1 MNGEKLK
8 NKIKKRAKE
17 IGAQPQELMQMY
29 FFERLLYRI
38 SISRYKF
45 NFILKGGLLLSAI
58 IGDER
63 RTTSDMDTMIKGI
76 DIESDELLKII
87 QEIINIETDDNISF
101 EIEKAK
107 DIRIDDIYG
116 GVNVKLIAK
125 KDGLIVPLFIDITTK
140 DPITPKE
147 IEFKYKSLF
156 DDTYI
161 KIMAFNKETIIA
173 EKFETLIKDTETNT
187 RAKDFYDLY
196 IIIKDY
202 WNDLDKTNLIK
213 AIQNTCK
220 RRDSLYI
227 LDEIEERFDFIKES
241 NILQNEWNKYKIAHL
256 YAKDIEYADIMKN
269 INLIIEELEKEVAI
283 MSVKI

>member
-76 DIESDELLKII
+76 DIESDELLRII

-101 EIEKAK
+101 EIEKTK
-107 DIRIDDIYG
+107 DIRVDDIYG

-140 DPITPKE
+140 DPITPRE

-187 RAKDFYDLY
+187 RAKDFYDLH
-196 IIIKDY
+196 ILIKDY
-202 WNDLDKTNLIK
+202 WNDLDKTNLVK

-220 RRDSLYI
+220 RRESLYI

-241 NILQNEWNKYKIAHL
+241 TILKNEWDKYKLAHL

-269 INLIIEELEKEVAI
+269 VNLIIKELEKEVATI
-283 MSVKI
+283 

>member
-76 DIESDELLKII
+76 DIESDELLRII
-87 QEIINIETDDNISF
+87 QEIINIETEDNISF
-101 EIEKAK
+101 EIEKTK
-107 DIRIDDIYG
+107 DIRVDDIYG

-140 DPITPKE
+140 DPITPRE

-196 IIIKDY
+196 ILIKDY

-220 RRDSLYI
+220 RRESLYI

-283 MSVKI
+283 I

>member
-17 IGAQPQELMQMY
+17 IGAQSQELMQMY

-38 SISRYKF
+38 SISQYKF

-76 DIESDELLKII
+76 DIENDELLKII
-87 QEIINIETDDNISF
+87 QEITNIKTDDAISF
-101 EIEKAK
+101 EIEKTRE
-107 DIRIDDIYG
+107 IRVDDVYG
-116 GVNVKLIAK
+116 GINIKLIAK

-147 IEFKYKSLF
+147 IEFKYKSIF
-156 DDTYI
+156 DDEYI

-196 IIIKDY
+196 VLIKEY
-202 WNDLDKTNLIK
+202 WNELDKTNLIK
-213 AIQNTCK
+213 AIRNTCK
-220 RRDSLYI
+220 RRESLYI
-227 LDEIEERFDFIKES
+227 LDELEERFDFIKES
-241 NILQNEWNKYKIAHL
+241 AILQGEWDKYQISHL
-256 YAKDIEYADIMKN
+256 YARDINYADIMKN
-269 INLIIEELEKEVAI
+269 INLIIEELAKEVATI
-283 MSVKI
+283 

>member
-76 DIESDELLKII
+76 DIESDELLRII

-140 DPITPKE
+140 DPITPRE

-156 DDTYI
+156 DNTYI

-196 IIIKDY
+196 ILIKDY

-283 MSVKI
+283 I

>member
-38 SISRYKF
+38 SISQYKF
-45 NFILKGGLLLSAI
+45 NFILNGGLLLSAI

-87 QEIINIETDDNISF
+87 QEIINIKTDDAISF
-101 EIEKAK
+101 EIEKTK
-107 DIRIDDIYG
+107 EIRVDDVYG
-116 GVNVKLIAK
+116 GINIKLIAK

-140 DPITPKE
+140 DPITPRE
-147 IEFKYKSLF
+147 IEFKYKSIF
-156 DDTYI
+156 DDEYI

-196 IIIKDY
+196 VLIKEY
-202 WNDLDKTNLIK
+202 WNELDKTNLIK
-213 AIQNTCK
+213 AIRNTCK
-220 RRDSLYI
+220 RRESLYI
-227 LDEIEERFDFIKES
+227 LDELEERFDFIKES
-241 NILQNEWNKYKIAHL
+241 AILQGEWDKYQIAHL
-256 YAKDIEYADIMKN
+256 YARDINYADIMKN
-269 INLIIEELEKEVAI
+269 INLIIEELAKEAATI
-283 MSVKI
+283 

>member
-38 SISRYKF
+38 SISQYKF

-87 QEIINIETDDNISF
+87 QEITNIKTDDAISF
-101 EIEKAK
+101 EIEKK
-107 DIRIDDIYG
+107 REIRVDDVYG
-116 GVNVKLIAK
+116 GINIKLIAK

-147 IEFKYKSLF
+147 IEFKYKSIF
-156 DDTYI
+156 DDEYI

-196 IIIKDY
+196 VLIKEY
-202 WNDLDKTNLIK
+202 WNELDKTNLIK
-213 AIQNTCK
+213 AIRNTCK
-220 RRDSLYI
+220 RRESLYI
-227 LDEIEERFDFIKES
+227 LDELEERFDFIKES
-241 NILQNEWNKYKIAHL
+241 AILQGEWDKYQISHL
-256 YAKDIEYADIMKN
+256 YARDINYADIMKN
-269 INLIIEELEKEVAI
+269 INLIIEELAKEVATI
-283 MSVKI
+283 

>member
-1 MNGEKLK
+1 VNGEKLK

-38 SISRYKF
+38 SISQYKF

-87 QEIINIETDDNISF
+87 QEITDIKTDDAISF
-101 EIEKAK
+101 EIEKTRE
-107 DIRIDDIYG
+107 IRVDDVYG
-116 GVNVKLIAK
+116 GINIKLIAK

-147 IEFKYKSLF
+147 IEFKYKSIF
-156 DDTYI
+156 DDEYI

-196 IIIKDY
+196 VLIKEY
-202 WNDLDKTNLIK
+202 WNELDKTNLIK
-213 AIQNTCK
+213 AIRNTCK
-220 RRDSLYI
+220 RRESLYI
-227 LDEIEERFDFIKES
+227 LDELEERFDFIKES
-241 NILQNEWNKYKIAHL
+241 AILQGEWDKYQISHL
-256 YAKDIEYADIMKN
+256 YARDINYADIMKN
-269 INLIIEELEKEVAI
+269 INLIIEELAKEVATI
-283 MSVKI
+283 

>member
-38 SISRYKF
+38 SISQYKF

-87 QEIINIETDDNISF
+87 QEITNIKTDDAISF
-101 EIEKAK
+101 EIEKTRE
-107 DIRIDDIYG
+107 IRVDDVYG
-116 GVNVKLIAK
+116 GINIKLIAK

-147 IEFKYKSLF
+147 IEFKYKSIF
-156 DDTYI
+156 DDEYI

-196 IIIKDY
+196 VLIKEY
-202 WNDLDKTNLIK
+202 WNELDKTNLIK
-213 AIQNTCK
+213 AIRNTCK
-220 RRDSLYI
+220 RRESLYI
-227 LDEIEERFDFIKES
+227 IDELEERFDFIKES
-241 NILQNEWNKYKIAHL
+241 AILQGEWDKYQISHL
-256 YAKDIEYADIMKN
+256 YARDINYADIMKN
-269 INLIIEELEKEVAI
+269 INLIIEELAKEVATI
-283 MSVKI
+283 

>member
-1 MNGEKLK
+1 MNSEKLK

-63 RTTSDMDTMIKGI
+63 RTTNDMDTMIKGI
-76 DIESDELLKII
+76 DIESDELLRII

-101 EIEKAK
+101 EIEKTK
-107 DIRIDDIYG
+107 DIRVDDIYG

-125 KDGLIVPLFIDITTK
+125 KDGLIDPLFIDITTK
-140 DPITPKE
+140 DPITPRE

-196 IIIKDY
+196 ILIKDY

-213 AIQNTCK
+213 AIQNTCN

-269 INLIIEELEKEVAI
+269 VNFIVKELENELATI
-283 MSVKI
+283 

>member
-38 SISRYKF
+38 SISQYKF

-87 QEIINIETDDNISF
+87 QEITNIKTDDAISF
-101 EIEKAK
+101 EIAK
-107 DIRIDDIYG
+107 TREIRVDDVYG
-116 GVNVKLIAK
+116 GINIKLIAK

-147 IEFKYKSLF
+147 IEFKYKSIF
-156 DDTYI
+156 DDEYI

-196 IIIKDY
+196 VLIKEY
-202 WNDLDKTNLIK
+202 WNELDKTNLIK
-213 AIQNTCK
+213 AIRNTCK
-220 RRDSLYI
+220 RRESLYI
-227 LDEIEERFDFIKES
+227 LDELEERFDFIKES
-241 NILQNEWNKYKIAHL
+241 TILQGEWDKYQISHL
-256 YAKDIEYADIMKN
+256 YARDINYADIMKN
-269 INLIIEELEKEVAI
+269 INLIIEELAKEVATI
-283 MSVKI
+283 

>member
-63 RTTSDMDTMIKGI
+63 RTTSDMDTIIKGI
-76 DIESDELLKII
+76 DIESDELLRII

-101 EIEKAK
+101 EIEKTK
-107 DIRIDDIYG
+107 DIRVDDIYG

-140 DPITPKE
+140 DPITPRE

-196 IIIKDY
+196 ILIKDY

-213 AIQNTCK
+213 AIQNTCN

-269 INLIIEELEKEVAI
+269 VNLIIKELEKEVATI
-283 MSVKI
+283 

>member
-29 FFERLLYRI
+29 FFETLLYRI

-63 RTTSDMDTMIKGI
+63 RTTSDMDTIIKGI
-76 DIESDELLKII
+76 DIESDELLRII

-140 DPITPKE
+140 DPITPRE

-283 MSVKI
+283 I

>member
-101 EIEKAK
+101 EVEKTK
-107 DIRIDDIYG
+107 DIRVDDIYG

-140 DPITPKE
+140 DPITPRE

-161 KIMAFNKETIIA
+161 KIMASNKETIIA

-196 IIIKDY
+196 ILIKDY

-269 INLIIEELEKEVAI
+269 VNFIVKELENELATI
-283 MSVKI
+283 

>member
-63 RTTSDMDTMIKGI
+63 RTTNDMDTMIKGI
-76 DIESDELLKII
+76 DIESDELLRII

-101 EIEKAK
+101 EIEKTK
-107 DIRIDDIYG
+107 DIRVDDIYG

-140 DPITPKE
+140 DPITPRE

-196 IIIKDY
+196 ILIKDY

-213 AIQNTCK
+213 AIQNTCN

-269 INLIIEELEKEVAI
+269 VNLIIKELEKEVATI
-283 MSVKI
+283 

>member
-76 DIESDELLKII
+76 DIESDELLRII

-101 EIEKAK
+101 EIEKTK
-107 DIRIDDIYG
+107 DIRVDDIYG

-196 IIIKDY
+196 ILIKDY

-213 AIQNTCK
+213 AIQNTCN

-283 MSVKI
+283 I

>member
-76 DIESDELLKII
+76 DIESDELLRII

-101 EIEKAK
+101 EIEKTK
-107 DIRIDDIYG
+107 DIRVDDIYG

-140 DPITPKE
+140 DPITPRE

-196 IIIKDY
+196 ILIKDY

-213 AIQNTCK
+213 AIQNTCN

-269 INLIIEELEKEVAI
+269 VNLIIKELEKEVATI
-283 MSVKI
+283 

>member
-38 SISRYKF
+38 SISQYKF

-76 DIESDELLKII
+76 DIESDELLKIV
-87 QEIINIETDDNISF
+87 QEIISIKTDDDISF
-101 EIEKAK
+101 EIEKTK
-107 DIRIDDIYG
+107 EIRVDDVYG
-116 GVNVKLIAK
+116 GINIKLIAK

-140 DPITPKE
+140 DPITPRE
-147 IEFKYKSLF
+147 IEIQYKSLF

-196 IIIKDY
+196 ILIRDY
-202 WNDLDKTNLIK
+202 WNNLDKENLIK
-213 AIQNTCK
+213 AIRNTCK
-220 RRDSLYI
+220 RRESSYI
-227 LDEIEERFDFIKES
+227 LVELEERFDFIKES
-241 NILQNEWNKYKIAHL
+241 SILQDEWDKYKISHL
-256 YAKDIEYADIMKN
+256 YAKNIEYNEIMEN
-269 INLIIEELEKEVAI
+269 IDLIIKELEKEVI
-283 MSVKI
+283 TI

>member
-76 DIESDELLKII
+76 DIESDELLRII

-140 DPITPKE
+140 DPITPRE

-269 INLIIEELEKEVAI
+269 INLIIEELEKEVATI
-283 MSVKI
+283 

>member
-63 RTTSDMDTMIKGI
+63 RTTNDMDTMIKGI
-76 DIESDELLKII
+76 DIESDELLRII

-101 EIEKAK
+101 EIEKTK
-107 DIRIDDIYG
+107 DIRVDDIYG

-140 DPITPKE
+140 DPITPRE

-187 RAKDFYDLY
+187 RARDFYDLY
-196 IIIKDY
+196 ILIKDY

-213 AIQNTCK
+213 AIQNTCN

-269 INLIIEELEKEVAI
+269 VNLIIKELEKEVATI
-283 MSVKI
+283 

>member
-38 SISRYKF
+38 SISQYKF

-87 QEIINIETDDNISF
+87 QEIINIKTDDAISF
-101 EIEKAK
+101 EIEKTK
-107 DIRIDDIYG
+107 EIRVDDVYG
-116 GVNVKLIAK
+116 EINIKLIAK

-140 DPITPKE
+140 DPITPRE
-147 IEFKYKSLF
+147 IEFKYKSIF
-156 DDTYI
+156 DDEYI

-196 IIIKDY
+196 VLIKEY
-202 WNDLDKTNLIK
+202 WNELDKTNLIK
-213 AIQNTCK
+213 AIRNTCK
-220 RRDSLYI
+220 RRESLYI
-227 LDEIEERFDFIKES
+227 LDELEERFDFIKES
-241 NILQNEWNKYKIAHL
+241 AILQGEWDKYQIAHL
-256 YAKDIEYADIMKN
+256 YAKDINYADIMKN
-269 INLIIEELEKEVAI
+269 INLIIEELAKEVATI
-283 MSVKI
+283 

>member
-38 SISRYKF
+38 SISKYKF

-269 INLIIEELEKEVAI
+269 INLIIEELEKEVATI
-283 MSVKI
+283 

>member
-1 MNGEKLK
+1 MNSEKLK

-63 RTTSDMDTMIKGI
+63 RTTSDMDTMIKGV
-76 DIESDELLKII
+76 DIESDELLRII

-125 KDGLIVPLFIDITTK
+125 KDGLIDPLFIDITTK
-140 DPITPKE
+140 DPITPRE

-173 EKFETLIKDTETNT
+173 EKFETLVKDTETNT

-283 MSVKI
+283 I

>member
-1 MNGEKLK
+1 MNSEKLK

-63 RTTSDMDTMIKGI
+63 RTTNDMDTMIKGI
-76 DIESDELLKII
+76 DIESDELLRII

-101 EIEKAK
+101 EIEKTK
-107 DIRIDDIYG
+107 DIRVDDIYG

-140 DPITPKE
+140 DPITPRE

-196 IIIKDY
+196 ILIKDY

-213 AIQNTCK
+213 AIQNTCN

-269 INLIIEELEKEVAI
+269 VNFIVKELENELATI
-283 MSVKI
+283 

>member
-76 DIESDELLKII
+76 DIESDELLRII
-87 QEIINIETDDNISF
+87 QEIINIEIDDNISF

-140 DPITPKE
+140 DPITPRE

-283 MSVKI
+283 I

>member
-38 SISRYKF
+38 SISQYKF

-76 DIESDELLKII
+76 DIESNELLKII
-87 QEIINIETDDNISF
+87 QEITNIKTDDAISF
-101 EIEKAK
+101 EIEKTRE
-107 DIRIDDIYG
+107 IRVDDVYG
-116 GVNVKLIAK
+116 GINIKLIAK

-140 DPITPKE
+140 DPITPRE
-147 IEFKYKSLF
+147 IEFKYKSIF
-156 DDTYI
+156 DDEYI

-196 IIIKDY
+196 VLIKEY
-202 WNDLDKTNLIK
+202 WNELDKTNLIK
-213 AIQNTCK
+213 AIRNTCK
-220 RRDSLYI
+220 RRESLYI
-227 LDEIEERFDFIKES
+227 LDELEERFDFIKES
-241 NILQNEWNKYKIAHL
+241 AILQGEWDKYQISHL
-256 YAKDIEYADIMKN
+256 YARDINYADIMKN
-269 INLIIEELEKEVAI
+269 INLIIEELAKEAATI
-283 MSVKI
+283 

>member
-38 SISRYKF
+38 SISEYKF

-63 RTTSDMDTMIKGI
+63 RTTSDMDTMVKGI
-76 DIESDELLKII
+76 DIKSDKLLKII
-87 QEIINIETDDNISF
+87 NKIINIKTNDDISF
-101 EIEKAK
+101 NIEKSK
-107 DIRIDDIYG
+107 EIRVNDIYG
-116 GVNVKLIAK
+116 GINIKLIAK

-156 DDTYI
+156 NSEYI
-161 KIMAFNKETIIA
+161 KIMAFTKETIIA

-196 IIIKDY
+196 IIVKDY
-202 WNDLDKTNLIK
+202 WNEINKTNLIK
-213 AIQNTCK
+213 AIKSTCK
-220 RRDSLYI
+220 RRESLYI
-227 LDEIEERFDFIKES
+227 LDEISERFDFIKKS
-241 NILQNEWNKYKIAHL
+241 SILQNEWNKYKISHL
-256 YAKDIEYADIMKN
+256 YAKGIEYSDIMNN
-269 INLIIEELEKEVAI
+269 ISLILEEFEKEISTV
-283 MSVKI
+283 

>member
-38 SISRYKF
+38 SISQYKF

-76 DIESDELLKII
+76 DIESDELLKIV
-87 QEIINIETDDNISF
+87 QEIISIKTDDAISF
-101 EIEKAK
+101 EIEKTK
-107 DIRIDDIYG
+107 EIRVDDAYG
-116 GVNVKLIAK
+116 GINIKLIAK

-140 DPITPKE
+140 DPITPRE
-147 IEFKYKSLF
+147 IEFKYKSIF
-156 DDTYI
+156 DDEYI

-173 EKFETLIKDTETNT
+173 EKFETFIKDTETNT

-196 IIIKDY
+196 VLIKEY
-202 WNDLDKTNLIK
+202 WNELDKTNLIK
-213 AIQNTCK
+213 AIRNTCK
-220 RRDSLYI
+220 RRESLYI
-227 LDEIEERFDFIKES
+227 LDELEERFDFIKES
-241 NILQNEWNKYKIAHL
+241 AILQGEWDKYQIAHL
-256 YAKDIEYADIMKN
+256 YARDINYADIMKN
-269 INLIIEELEKEVAI
+269 INLIIEELAKEVATI
-283 MSVKI
+283 

>member
-63 RTTSDMDTMIKGI
+63 RTTSDMDTIIKGI
-76 DIESDELLKII
+76 DIESDELLRII

-101 EIEKAK
+101 EIEKTK
-107 DIRIDDIYG
+107 DIRVDDIYG

-140 DPITPKE
+140 DPITPRE

-196 IIIKDY
+196 ILIKDY

-213 AIQNTCK
+213 AIQNTCN

-283 MSVKI
+283 I

>member
-1 MNGEKLK
+1 MNSEKLK

-76 DIESDELLKII
+76 DIESDELLRII

-101 EIEKAK
+101 EIEKTK
-107 DIRIDDIYG
+107 DIRVDDIYG

-140 DPITPKE
+140 DPITPRE

-173 EKFETLIKDTETNT
+173 EKFETLIRDTETNT

-220 RRDSLYI
+220 RRESLYI
-227 LDEIEERFDFIKES
+227 LDEIEERFEFIKES
-241 NILQNEWNKYKIAHL
+241 TILRNEWDKYKIAHL

-269 INLIIEELEKEVAI
+269 VNLIIKELEKDVAI
-283 MSVKI
+283 I

>member
-76 DIESDELLKII
+76 DIESDELLRII

-101 EIEKAK
+101 EIEKTK
-107 DIRIDDIYG
+107 DIRVDDIYG
-116 GVNVKLIAK
+116 GVKVKVIAK
-125 KDGLIVPLFIDITTK
+125 KDGLLVPLFIDITTK
-140 DPITPKE
+140 DPITPRE

-283 MSVKI
+283 I

>member
-8 NKIKKRAKE
+8 NKKKRAKE

-38 SISRYKF
+38 SISQYKF

-76 DIESDELLKII
+76 DIESDEPLKII
-87 QEIINIETDDNISF
+87 QEIINIKTDDAISF
-101 EIEKAK
+101 EIEKTK
-107 DIRIDDIYG
+107 EIRVDEVYG
-116 GVNVKLIAK
+116 GINIKLIAK
-125 KDGLIVPLFIDITTK
+125 KDDLIVPLFIDITTK
-140 DPITPKE
+140 DPITPRE
-147 IEFKYKSLF
+147 IEFKYKSIF
-156 DDTYI
+156 DDEYI

-196 IIIKDY
+196 VLIKEY
-202 WNDLDKTNLIK
+202 WNELDKTNLIK
-213 AIQNTCK
+213 AIRNTCK
-220 RRDSLYI
+220 RRESLYI
-227 LDEIEERFDFIKES
+227 LDELEERFDFIKES
-241 NILQNEWNKYKIAHL
+241 AILQGEWDKYQIAHL
-256 YAKDIEYADIMKN
+256 YAKDINYADIMKN
-269 INLIIEELEKEVAI
+269 INLIIEELAKEVATI
-283 MSVKI
+283 

>member
-76 DIESDELLKII
+76 DIESDELLRII

-101 EIEKAK
+101 EIEKTK
-107 DIRIDDIYG
+107 DIRVDDIYG

-140 DPITPKE
+140 DPITPRE

-202 WNDLDKTNLIK
+202 QNDLDKTNLIK

-283 MSVKI
+283 I

>member
-1 MNGEKLK
+1 MNSEKLK

-63 RTTSDMDTMIKGI
+63 RTTNDMDTMIKGI
-76 DIESDELLKII
+76 DIESDELLRII

-101 EIEKAK
+101 EIEKTK
-107 DIRIDDIYG
+107 DIRVDDIYG

-140 DPITPKE
+140 DPITPRE

-283 MSVKI
+283 I